1 MSQRKIKRTLSFLV
15 QTGFDIKKLKLFFNS
30 NVICSRN
37 TIITGT
43 TFKGRNR
50 IFPNSRIIDCHIGEY
65 SYIGFNCAFYK
76 TYIGSYCSIAG
87 NVNSGLGIHPTSK
100 FISTHP
106 AFLWNT
112 SDLLNYSFHQGTVPL
127 YPPYKFCR
135 GGVITHIGND
145 VWIGLN
151 ATILDGVTIGDGA
164 IVAAGAVVTKDVPPY
179 AVVGGV
185 PAKIIKYRFTESQI
199 DFLLKFRWWEKD
211 RKWIQQNYKRFQ
223 DIESFIETYSVH

>member
-1 MSQRKIKRTLSFLV
+1 M
-15 QTGFDIKKLKLFFNS
+15 
-30 NVICSRN
+30 
-37 TIITGT
+37 
-43 TFKGRNR
+43 
-50 IFPNSRIIDCHIGEY
+50 P
-65 SYIGFNCAFYK
+65 
-76 TYIGSYCSIAG
+76 
-87 NVNSGLGIHPTSK
+87 
-100 FISTHP
+100 
-106 AFLWNT
+106 
-112 SDLLNYSFHQGTVPL
+112 
-127 YPPYKFCR
+127 

-223 DIESFIETYSVH
+223 DIESFIEAYSVH

>member
-1 MSQRKIKRTLSFLV
+1 MSTPDWEYIQLQNSYRPIR
-15 QTGFDIKKLKLFFNS
+15 LF
-30 NVICSRN
+30 C
-37 TIITGT
+37 GT
-43 TFKGRNR
+43 
-50 IFPNSRIIDCHIGEY
+50 
-65 SYIGFNCAFYK
+65 
-76 TYIGSYCSIAG
+76 
-87 NVNSGLGIHPTSK
+87 
-100 FISTHP
+100 
-106 AFLWNT
+106 
-112 SDLLNYSFHQGTVPL
+112 PL
-127 YPPYKFCR
+127 TYKFCR

-179 AVVGGV
+179 AVVAGV

-223 DIESFIETYSVH
+223 DIESFIEAYSVH

>member
-1 MSQRKIKRTLSFLV
+1 M
-15 QTGFDIKKLKLFFNS
+15 
-30 NVICSRN
+30 
-37 TIITGT
+37 
-43 TFKGRNR
+43 
-50 IFPNSRIIDCHIGEY
+50 
-65 SYIGFNCAFYK
+65 
-76 TYIGSYCSIAG
+76 
-87 NVNSGLGIHPTSK
+87 
-100 FISTHP
+100 
-106 AFLWNT
+106 
-112 SDLLNYSFHQGTVPL
+112 
-127 YPPYKFCR
+127 
-135 GGVITHIGND
+135 ITHIGND

-223 DIESFIETYSVH
+223 DIESFI